1 MSNYYD
7 IFLTEMGW
15 VGAVKSDAGIRRT
28 TFPFFSYDKCW
39 QHLFKWITNATRS
52 EGRLSEIREFLQ
64 GYFGGESLYFVNPL
78 DYLDTSLFNRDVWDE
93 CRKIP
98 IGETRSYS
106 SLAFSIMRPKAAR
119 AVGQAMAN
127 NPLPIVIPCH
137 RVISKSG
144 SLGGFCKGEYN
155 LKLKQKLL
163 DLEKRTLGLAKPII
177 G

>member
-1 MSNYYD
+1 MADYYD

-15 VGAVKSDAGIRRT
+15 VGVIKSDSGIRRT
-28 TFPFFSYDKCW
+28 TFPFFSYDQCW
-39 QHLFKWITNATRS
+39 RYLFKWITNAS
-52 EGRLSEIREFLQ
+52 NSKGPLADIREFLQ
-64 GYFGGESLYFVNPL
+64 GYFEGEARYFVNPL
-78 DYLDTSLFNRDVWDE
+78 DYLDASPFYKDVWDE

-106 SLAFSIMRPKAAR
+106 SLAFNIMRPKAAR

-155 LKLKQKLL
+155 LNLKQKLL
-163 DLEKRTLGLAKPII
+163 DLEQRICSRAKPII
-177 G
+177 D